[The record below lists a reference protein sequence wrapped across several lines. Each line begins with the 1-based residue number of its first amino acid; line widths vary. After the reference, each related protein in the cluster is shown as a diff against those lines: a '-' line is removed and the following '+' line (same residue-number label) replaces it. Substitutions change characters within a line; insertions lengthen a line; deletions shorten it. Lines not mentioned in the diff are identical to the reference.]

1 MLKSVSLKRCKFFV
15 NAFIKKIGRDHISA
29 FSAQTTFFLL
39 ISFFPFLIIFITLTQ
54 YLHLGQN
61 DVFLQLLSSLVP
73 QEIVSMI
80 ATILHDIYSKTGTVL
95 SFSLLTLL
103 WSASRGINALTN
115 CFNNI
120 CNINENRNYFIIRF
134 FAIIYTV
141 IFALILFLSIAILV
155 FGSQIYAVIAKWLPN
170 SFVMYIADNIMHIR
184 SAVGVTIFFAFFTFM
199 YKFLPNKKI
208 TFKQTIPGA
217 VFSTLG
223 WLVMSY
229 VFSIYVGYISRFSYI
244 YGSLS
249 GVIIALL
256 WLYFC
261 IYIIFIGA
269 EINYFWWENYFVL
282 KPQKIE
288 EKKDV
293 V

>member
-1 MLKSVSLKRCKFFV
+1 MFKSALIKRCRFFV
-15 NAFIKKIGRDHISA
+15 NAFSKKIRRDYISA

-54 YLHLGQN
+54 YLNLEQN
-61 DVFLQLLSSLVP
+61 DVFLQLLSSIIP
-73 QEIVSMI
+73 EEIVSMI

-95 SFSLLTLL
+95 SFSLITLL
-103 WSASRGINALTN
+103 WSASKGINALTN

-120 CNINENRNYFIIRF
+120 CNINESRNYFVIRF

-141 IFALILFLSIAILV
+141 VFALTLFLSIAILV
-155 FGSQIYAVIAKWLPN
+155 FGSQIYAVIVKWLPN
-170 SFVMYIADNIMHIR
+170 SFVMYIAENIMHIR
-184 SAVGVTIFFAFFTFM
+184 SAIGIIIFFIFFTFM

-208 TFKQTIPGA
+208 TLKQTIPGA

-223 WLVMSY
+223 WLIMSY
-229 VFSIYVGYISRFSYI
+229 VFSLYINYVTKFSYI

-261 IYIIFIGA
+261 IYIIFVGA
-269 EINYFWWENYFVL
+269 EINYFWWENYFIL
-282 KPQKIE
+282 KPQIIE
-288 EKKDV
+288 ERKDAI
-293 V
+293 